1 MTNSKRKIYETELG
15 LQRMENEKR
24 RPRGGME
31 ITQDWP
37 LFGQTPQ
44 ALVRDSKYSPQA
56 KALYCLYHTY
66 SAPKGL
72 SEKPD
77 TFVSQKILAQN
88 MGWHYNNVSHYEKVL
103 EAAGWITV
111 KRRGFNQSNRIILH
125 GRRKRVR
132 TGRTKE

>member
-1 MTNSKRKIYETELG
+1 MTTRQREIYEA
-15 LQRMENEKR
+15 ENEGR
-24 RPRGGME
+24 RTRGGME
-31 ITQDWP
+31 IAQDWP

-44 ALVRDSKYSPQA
+44 ALVRDSKYPAQA

-66 SAPKGL
+66 SAPKEL

-77 TFVSQKILAQN
+77 TFVSQKTLAQN

-103 EAAGWITV
+103 EEAGWITV
-111 KRRGFNQSNRIILH
+111 KRRGFNQSNLIILH